1 MATRR
6 RPHRLYFYVSDE
18 EKEIIENNI
27 ERTKTGNLS
36 NYLRQL
42 ALDGAVVRIDVSA
55 LRELHHDLG
64 NINRDLHQ
72 IVHRAALSDKLHEQD
87 YRDIVAD
94 YTQIRSRLLEMMSR
108 QMHSVTQASE
118 VRRKKQHG
126 SH

>member
-126 SH
+126 GH